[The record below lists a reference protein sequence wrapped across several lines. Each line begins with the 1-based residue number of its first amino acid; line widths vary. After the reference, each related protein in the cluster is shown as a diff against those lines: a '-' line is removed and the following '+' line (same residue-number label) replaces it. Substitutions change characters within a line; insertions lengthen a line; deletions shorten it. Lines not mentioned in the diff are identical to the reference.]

1 MRAVDPSGAYKDTAS
16 VTVSILPSSANH
28 APTAPE
34 FQYFDAIDPVTGE
47 VRGTVT
53 VSDIDGNPLSYQL
66 LWGPSGASTFTFD
79 SSTGAFTYIPS
90 REMREYVTL
99 YPGYND
105 YDTFRVTISD
115 GTASVSPWINLRVTP
130 IQMAPYA
137 YAPPEVG
144 SADLATGRVS
154 GSMNVYD
161 PDGDA
166 VTFAISGAPSRGTA
180 TVNAAAGIYT
190 YTPFA
195 SERSAGGLD
204 TFTVSA
210 TDGRDTSTFP
220 VTVPVRV
227 PELASTQTQIPLTFS
242 GPTIAVSGSRA
253 YVVNEYYGTVSA
265 IDTNTNTVIRTSARL
280 VPSSEFYPGNLA
292 VSRDG
297 TGLYVANWLE
307 GKIVVVDPGTL
318 TPVGQPIVVPTGAD
332 VMTVSPDGRR
342 LYIAHSGAQTMSVV
356 DTVTRTVTATIP
368 VGSYD
373 VTGMAINADGRLLYV
388 ADGYNNRV
396 QVVDTVNNAV
406 VGSITLGPPSYNST
420 PAGIALSPD
429 GRWAYVTDPDNSTV
443 SVIDTTSRT
452 VVGPPIVV
460 GVPRYLASTVHWP
473 TAIAVSPNGSR
484 IYVADGDDIVV
495 IDAATRAVVGAVR
508 FPGYMSDT
516 SARASQAIAVD
527 STGDILSYGGS
538 GMVSCDELAPLSPEY
553 EALSRQ
559 RIRMDG
565 WLSARTW

>member
-1 MRAVDPSGAYKDTAS
+1 M
-16 VTVSILPSSANH
+16 
-28 APTAPE
+28 
-34 FQYFDAIDPVTGE
+34 
-47 VRGTVT
+47 
-53 VSDIDGNPLSYQL
+53 SDIDGNPLSYQL
-66 LWGPSGASTFTFD
+66 LWGPYGASTFTFD

-90 REMREYVTL
+90 REMRENATL
-99 YPGYND
+99 YPENN

-115 GTASVSPWINLRVTP
+115 GTASVSPWVNLQIVP

-137 YAPPEVG
+137 YSAPEVG
-144 SADLATGRVS
+144 SADLATGGVS

-161 PDGDA
+161 PNGDA
-166 VTFAISGAPSRGTA
+166 VTFAIGGAPSRGTA
-180 TVNAAAGIYT
+180 TVNAATGIYT

-210 TDGRDTSTFP
+210 TDGHDTSTFP

-227 PELASTQTQIPLTFS
+227 PELASTQTQIPLTSS
-242 GPTIAVSGSRA
+242 GPMIAVSGSRA

-307 GKIVVVDPGTL
+307 GKIVVVDTGTL

-356 DTVTRTVTATIP
+356 DTATRTVTATIP

-406 VGSITLGPPSYNST
+406 VGSITLGPPSHNST
-420 PAGIALSPD
+420 PAGIALSSD
-429 GRWAYVTDPDNSTV
+429 GRWAYVTNRDNSTV

-460 GVPRYLASTVHWP
+460 GVPRYLAGTVHWP

-495 IDAATRAVVGAVR
+495 IDAETRAVVGAVR

-516 SARASQAIAVD
+516 SARALQAIAVD

-538 GMVSCDELAPLSPEY
+538 GIVSVTLGASSLM
-553 EALSRQ
+553 A
-559 RIRMDG
+559 
-565 WLSARTW
+565 A